1 VSTALV
7 TGGHGFA
14 GTALR
19 ALLREQGWRVASAG
33 RSASRPADDPDE
45 RYLRLDVTDAAAVAE
60 AVDAVRPD
68 VVFHLAAVAP
78 QKAGAEVTAVVS
90 GAVAGTLG
98 LCAGLVR
105 AGSVRAGHRTRVVLA
120 GSSAQYGPVPRQDNP
135 VTEETPCRP
144 AIPYGWAKVAAE
156 ATALAYSAAGDGLDV
171 VPVRAFNH
179 LGPGEPPT
187 TVAGAFAAR
196 VAAVLAGEAQ
206 TVTAADLG
214 AVRDFVDVRDIAR
227 GYLAAAEHGTPGRA
241 YQLCS
246 GRPTAVG
253 EVLDLLL
260 AAAGLDRSMVDV
272 DTTRPGSAVP
282 YQVGSPARAA
292 AELGWRAELALPD
305 SLADQLTAVI
315 RSQSVGSGNA
325 V

>member
-1 VSTALV
+1 VSSALV

-19 ALLREQGWRVASAG
+19 AVLRERGWQVIAAG
-33 RSASRPADDPDE
+33 RTSQPAGDDPDQ
-45 RYLRLDVTDAAAVAE
+45 RYLRLDVADAAAVAE
-60 AVDAVRPD
+60 AADAVRPD
-68 VVFHLAAVAP
+68 IVFHLAAVPP
-78 QKAGAEVTAVVS
+78 QRAGADVTAVVA

-105 AGSVRAGHRTRVVLA
+105 AGGRPRVVLA

-144 AIPYGWAKVAAE
+144 AIPYGYAKVAAE
-156 ATALAYSAAGDGLDV
+156 ATAAAFAAGCGLDV

-179 LGPGEPPT
+179 LGPGEPAT
-187 TVAGAFAAR
+187 TVAGAFTAR
-196 VAAVLAGEAQ
+196 VCAVLDGRAE
-206 TVTAADLG
+206 TVPAADLA
-214 AVRDFVDVRDIAR
+214 AVRDFTDVRDIAR
-227 GYLAAAEHGTPGRA
+227 GYLAAAEYGTSGRV

-246 GRPTAVG
+246 GRPTAIG
-253 EVLDLLL
+253 DVLDMLL
-260 AAAGLDRSMVDV
+260 AAAGLDHSVVRV

-292 AELGWRAELALPD
+292 VELGWRPERALPD
-305 SLADQLTAVI
+305 SLADQLAAVM
-315 RSQSVGSGNA
+315 RTQSVGSGNA

>member
-19 ALLREQGWRVASAG
+19 SLLREQGWRVAAAG
-33 RSASRPADDPDE
+33 RTSRPPGDPDE
-45 RYLRLDVTDAAAVAE
+45 PYLRLDVADTAAVAE

-78 QKAGAEVTAVVS
+78 QKAGADVTAVVS
-90 GAVAGTLG
+90 GAVGGTLG

-105 AGSVRAGHRTRVVLA
+105 AGLVRAGQRPRVVLA

-144 AIPYGWAKVAAE
+144 AIPYGYAKVAAE
-156 ATALAYSAAGDGLDV
+156 ATAAAFTAAGALDV

-179 LGPGEPPT
+179 LGPGEPAT

-196 VAAVLAGEAQ
+196 VAAVLAGRAD
-206 TVTAADLG
+206 TVPAADLA

-227 GYLAAAEHGTPGRA
+227 GYLAAAEHGTPGRV

-246 GRPTAVG
+246 GRPTTIG

-260 AAAGLDRSMVDV
+260 AAAGLDSSVVQV

-305 SLADQLTAVI
+305 SLADQLAAVT
-315 RSQSVGSGNA
+315 RSQSVGSSNA